1 MLFDLHS
8 AKIAKKNNMMPKIY
22 NKVCSPSRGHRPS
35 RPGVWIGYRRCGGR
49 RNDSLRHQNHGGG
62 ERYPGRAR

>member
-1 MLFDLHS
+1 M
-8 AKIAKKNNMMPKIY
+8 IPKIY
-22 NKVCSPSRGHRPS
+22 NKVYSPSRGHRPS